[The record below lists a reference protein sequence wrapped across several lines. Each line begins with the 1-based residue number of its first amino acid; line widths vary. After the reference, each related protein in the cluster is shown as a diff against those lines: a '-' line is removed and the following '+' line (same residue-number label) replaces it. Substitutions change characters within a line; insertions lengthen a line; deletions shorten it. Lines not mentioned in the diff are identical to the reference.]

1 VKKSTLQI
9 TSGAL
14 LIFPIILSD
23 SLTGSFLQTLFLI
36 MLALLS
42 GRKFR
47 LLPNLILLI
56 SVSLAHTLQPNGLQL
71 FTIGNFPITLGSLI
85 IGAKKALLL
94 ISFMYLS
101 HYMMKYRPRIPGT
114 VGKLLSLQ
122 FYYYDRLTSRWHSL
136 ESKKPLIT
144 AIDTLLLEVSKDKGE
159 ISLDI
164 QESERA
170 DRHQIII
177 HLSQVGGVYVIFL
190 LFSDWMKQIIPFMEL
205 LP

>member
-1 VKKSTLQI
+1 MKKSTLQI
-9 TSGAL
+9 ASGAL
-14 LIFPIILSD
+14 LIFPIIFSD
-23 SLTGSFLQTLFLI
+23 SLTGSFLQALFLI

-47 LLPNLILLI
+47 LLPNLILLV

-71 FTIGNFPITLGSLI
+71 FTIGTFPITLGSLI
-85 IGAKKALLL
+85 VGAKKALLL

-144 AIDTLLLEVSKDKGE
+144 AIDNLLLEVSEESGE
-159 ISLDI
+159 ISLEI
-164 QESERA
+164 QESEQA
-170 DRHQIII
+170 TPQQIIT
-177 HLSQVGGVYVIFL
+177 HLFHVGGVYLIFL
-190 LFSDWMKQIIPFMEL
+190 LFSNWMKGIIPFMEL